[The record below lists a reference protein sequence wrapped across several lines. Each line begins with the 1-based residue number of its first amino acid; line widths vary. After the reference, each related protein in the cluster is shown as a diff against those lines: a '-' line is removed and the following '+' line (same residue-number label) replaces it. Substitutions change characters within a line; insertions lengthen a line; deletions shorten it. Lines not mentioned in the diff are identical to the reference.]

1 MTGLSF
7 ATTLQEAGR
16 LATERPAPLAAA
28 GLADYYDDI
37 TRQSI
42 ARAEHELGS
51 PPTDYAWLSLGS
63 HARREL
69 SLASDQDNAI
79 VLADGSPDA
88 IEFGRRLAERVV
100 ADLQSAGLR
109 RCDGNYMATT
119 WCHSLADWRSSL
131 QNRFADPT
139 PQALIDASVFLDLR
153 PIHGMLDTGD
163 LLETLLRA
171 AASARLLQG
180 LARAAVTFPVG
191 LTPFGRMRLV
201 SGRFDTKKGA
211 LAPLVML
218 SRLYG
223 LAAGTMTPSTTA
235 RLQAAEQSSQLSSDS
250 VHELVSAYTVL
261 TRLRLHQQLDD
272 AQRGQPIDDTV
283 PRTRMTREDES
294 LVHRSLRS
302 VRVVQQATALR
313 FRTRGQA

>member
-7 ATTLQEAGR
+7 AATMREAER
-16 LATERPAPLAAA
+16 LATEKPPPLAAA
-28 GLADYYDDI
+28 GLADYFDDL

-42 ARAEHELGS
+42 VRAEQELGS
-51 PPTDYAWLSLGS
+51 PPTPYTWISLGS

-79 VLADGSPDA
+79 VLADDSPDA
-88 IEFGRRLAERVV
+88 VEFGQRLAERVV
-100 ADLQSAGLR
+100 ADLEAAGLR

-119 WCHSLADWRSSL
+119 WCRSLADWRSSL
-131 QNRFADPT
+131 GDRFANPT
-139 PQALIDASVFLDLR
+139 PQELIDASVFLDLR
-153 PIHGMLDTGD
+153 PVHGSLDIGD
-163 LLETLLRA
+163 LQETLLRA

-201 SGRFDTKKGA
+201 KGRFDTKKGG

-223 LAAGTMTPSTTA
+223 LAAGTSTPATTM
-235 RLQAAEQSSQLSSDS
+235 RLQAAEQTSQLSADS
-250 VHELVSAYTVL
+250 VRELVSAYTLL
-261 TRLRLHQQLDD
+261 TRLRLQQQLFD
-272 AQRGQPIDDTV
+272 AQRAQPVDDTV

-294 LVHRSLRS
+294 MVHRSLRS

-313 FRTRGQA
+313 FRTRAEA